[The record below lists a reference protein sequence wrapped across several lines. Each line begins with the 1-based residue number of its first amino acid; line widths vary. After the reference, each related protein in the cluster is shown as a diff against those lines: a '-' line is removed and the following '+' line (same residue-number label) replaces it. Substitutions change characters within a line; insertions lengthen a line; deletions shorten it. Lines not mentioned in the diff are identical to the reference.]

1 MKFRNGLCFLCC
13 LFLLSTSVLASTAVR
28 RYALAVGS
36 NFGGSDRTRLR
47 YAVSDAES
55 FARVMETLGGVY
67 SSELILLN
75 QPTLLE
81 LEDSLEELRNRIA
94 SLDTSSQDTG
104 RTEVIVYV
112 SGHANET
119 GLLLG
124 KEIFSYRSLRN
135 WMDLVE
141 ADVRIAVLD
150 ACASGAIT
158 RLKGSRRRSPF
169 LVDASSDMRGHAFL
183 TSSSADEVAQESD
196 SIGRSFFTHYLVS
209 GLRGAADTS
218 GDGRVTLNEAY
229 QFAFHETLGRT
240 TETQAG
246 TQHPSYDINLSG
258 TGDVVMT
265 DVRVTSAVLVL
276 DEKLSGRFFV
286 RNSDDQLEVE
296 LFKPAG
302 RSVELGLEPG
312 RYEIICVT
320 DSGNSISTAN
330 LEEEDRFVLNAD
342 QFSMTEREPVVV
354 RGEGIDPR
362 FGGLDGRWRLG
373 MILGSW
379 YSGGLGSSDSDYVW
393 DKHNL
398 KMGAIAS
405 YWINEKW
412 ALDFTVWAYPQ
423 HLVQETN
430 ITPDNTYI
438 AAFLFGGRR
447 YFPGFGGLRP
457 SIKPFLSAAF
467 GPYFRGG
474 LEQNGDKIHDV
485 AAGGNVG
492 GGIDFQLARWCMVGT
507 KLGYN
512 FTSDFTRD
520 PTGTYGSKTS
530 YSGFDLGINFN
541 ILLGKGSNRWD

>member
-1 MKFRNGLCFLCC
+1 MSIRNALFISCCFL
-13 LFLLSTSVLASTAVR
+13 FSSWSSFAATTVR
-28 RYALAVGS
+28 RYALAVGA
-36 NFGGSDRTRLR
+36 NYGGSDRTTLK

-81 LEDSLEELRNRIA
+81 LEDSLEELRSRLALSKDSIEEP
-94 SLDTSSQDTG
+94 G
-104 RTEVIVYV
+104 RTEVVVYV

-141 ADVRIAVLD
+141 ADVRIAILD

-265 DVRVTSAVLVL
+265 DVRVTSAVLL
-276 DEKLSGRFFV
+276 LGEELSGRFFI
-286 RNSDDQLEVE
+286 RNSDEQLEVE
-296 LFKPAG
+296 LYKLRG
-302 RSVELGLEPG
+302 RNVELGLEPG
-312 RYEIICVT
+312 TYKIFCHTE
-320 DSGNSISTAN
+320 SGNSVSVVD
-330 LEEEDRFVLNAD
+330 LKEEVRFALGPD
-342 QFSMTEREPVVV
+342 QFTATKLEPVIV
-354 RGEGIDPR
+354 RGGIDPR
-362 FGGLDGRWRLG
+362 FGALDGRWGLG
-373 MILGSW
+373 ITFGSW
-379 YSGGLGSSDSDYVW
+379 HSGGLGSADSGRVW

-398 KMGAIAS
+398 RIGGIAS
-405 YWINEKW
+405 YWLSEKW
-412 ALDFTVWAYPQ
+412 ALDFTTWIFPV
-423 HLVQETN
+423 HLVQERN

-447 YFPGFGGLRP
+447 YFPNLGGLSP
-457 SIKPFLSAAF
+457 SIKPFLAAAA
-467 GPYFRGG
+467 GPYLRGG
-474 LEQNGDKIHDV
+474 MAPDGSRVHNI
-485 AAGGNVG
+485 AAGGKVG
-492 GGIDFQLARWCMVGT
+492 GGLDFQLARWCMVGT
-507 KLGYN
+507 KVGYN

-520 PTGTYGSKTS
+520 FATYGSKTS
-530 YSGFDLGINFN
+530 YSGFELGIDFSF
-541 ILLGKGSNRWD
+541 LLGKGSNQWE